1 MLWGLCRQF
10 CVAAVGL
17 GGLAVSVSFCS
28 RAPLPATADA
38 PAGCE
43 RHRQESRLLTIVCL
57 LLPFVHA
64 VPVLGGRTALQAYTD
79 LMVAFKAQFS
89 ELLGV
94 VVTDA
99 NIGLGPKG
107 ELRYPSNPLDS
118 RWNFPGIGEFQVCG
132 AHGWGWRECAGTRSF
147 LDCSARQYRLGSAG
161 VNCF

>member
-1 MLWGLCRQF
+1 M
-10 CVAAVGL
+10 
-17 GGLAVSVSFCS
+17 
-28 RAPLPATADA
+28 
-38 PAGCE
+38 
-43 RHRQESRLLTIVCL
+43 SRLLTIVCL
-57 LLPFVHA
+57 LLPLVHA

-132 AHGWGWRECAGTRSF
+132 AHGGVGGSVLARALF
-147 LDCSARQYRLGSAG
+147 DCSADSTDWAVWGHFCTCLIHCLFYRHLHRMHAVVSPSAHQAAQML
-161 VNCF
+161 C